1 MATSSSS
8 TTNIDNIPPSLT
20 TISPMPNISSM
31 KLTADN
37 YPLQKAQLVP
47 YFRGQELYGYLD
59 GKIPNP
65 LPFITTIHPDTR
77 ELTQIPAYSHWVRH
91 ENLILSTL
99 TSSITEGVLSQ
110 VISYTTSH
118 VVWQALAVH
127 FFSQSKARIM
137 HIQTQLATIKKG
149 SQPATEY
156 FLSNKKLT
164 DELVVAG

>member
-8 TTNIDNIPPSLT
+8 
-20 TISPMPNISSM
+20 PMPNITSI
-31 KLTADN
+31 KLTDDN

-77 ELTQIPAYSHWVRH
+77 ELTQIANAAYSHWVRH

-99 TSSITEGVLSQ
+99 TSSITEGVLTQ

-127 FFSQSKARIM
+127 FFSESKAHQVTLEEAYSLLIVTEAR
-137 HIQTQLATIKKG
+137 LARHHLSTPI
-149 SQPATEY
+149 PEY
-156 FLSNKKLT
+156 FIK
-164 DELVVAG
+164 